1 MGLKTQSAASEV
13 QAVATICDGDEK
25 LRARLFAALRPH
37 HFVTDVGRPAFER
50 VLGLVAHQ
58 KSVPSVSIL
67 AQDPTLQQDVQESLR
82 SFEDV
87 CENEDETNALIDQL
101 ELFRKLRLIY
111 DGTSDMLGDMKE
123 PDSETVNNA
132 LDKMERIVVQARAD
146 HESVD
151 MVHSGLD
158 SNAKQVV
165 ANVLSQ
171 KKPDRV
177 LTGFKKFDEASGGWA
192 RKDLVLI
199 AANTGGGKSVM
210 ANQLAQN
217 IYWRGKS
224 VALISFEMD
233 EEEIYARLLASL
245 PGVQVGFDTIYLRRF
260 GAKYTTGKD
269 LRAIKKVEAAWE
281 NFNRHG
287 ELEKIR
293 FTIWCPTVDVTP
305 NQIGA
310 ILKPH
315 NYDAILIDYVGLVA
329 AEKDAALWENLG
341 SITRDFKGVARRN
354 NCVVA
359 VMAQL
364 DEDTNKVKYSKAM
377 RHHSSYV
384 WWWHY
389 DEEAAESGRVKV
401 HQDKTRHCK
410 KFNFDLLVDFENM
423 RFLDEVPDEDVG
435 KGEVKMPP
443 KRKEDDTEGALS
455 PEETK
460 SLVEEARER
469 VKFADDA
476 KVLVKKREEK
486 DESRG
491 EYYQQ
496 VDDSS
501 KVLTNLGSAM
511 LTRKMEAVEAPDV
524 DEEDW

>member
-1 MGLKTQSAASEV
+1 
-13 QAVATICDGDEK
+13 
-25 LRARLFAALRPH
+25 
-37 HFVTDVGRPAFER
+37 
-50 VLGLVAHQ
+50 
-58 KSVPSVSIL
+58 
-67 AQDPTLQQDVQESLR
+67 
-82 SFEDV
+82 
-87 CENEDETNALIDQL
+87 
-101 ELFRKLRLIY
+101 
-111 DGTSDMLGDMKE
+111 
-123 PDSETVNNA
+123 
-132 LDKMERIVVQARAD
+132 
-146 HESVD
+146 
-151 MVHSGLD
+151 
-158 SNAKQVV
+158 
-165 ANVLSQ
+165 
-171 KKPDRV
+171 
-177 LTGFKKFDEASGGWA
+177 
-192 RKDLVLI
+192 
-199 AANTGGGKSVM
+199 
-210 ANQLAQN
+210 
-217 IYWRGKS
+217 
-224 VALISFEMD
+224 
-233 EEEIYARLLASL
+233 
-245 PGVQVGFDTIYLRRF
+245 
-260 GAKYTTGKD
+260 
-269 LRAIKKVEAAWE
+269 
-281 NFNRHG
+281 
-287 ELEKIR
+287 
-293 FTIWCPTVDVTP
+293 
-305 NQIGA
+305 
-310 ILKPH
+310 
-315 NYDAILIDYVGLVA
+315 
-329 AEKDAALWENLG
+329 
-341 SITRDFKGVARRN
+341 
-354 NCVVA
+354 
-359 VMAQL
+359 MAQL